1 MICFPS
7 LPYLNGWFGENII
20 LAVFFAFFN
29 WNPFSIDTICF
40 FFSMLR
46 PRWNRKFLWQAD
58 LIFWL
63 WWWCWFYAGS
73 LKEIKL
79 EKIKNWKHRILTT
92 SLWET
97 IYCIHLVLSFHK
109 TVILLTNIKLKAF
122 VTNNFSTALKTY
134 KWTTNCNMRR
144 WNS

>member
-20 LAVFFAFFN
+20 LAFFFALFN

-40 FFSMLR
+40 FFPMLR

-79 EKIKNWKHRILTT
+79 EKVKTWKHNM
-92 SLWET
+92 SLRNYLLHT
-97 IYCIHLVLSFHK
+97 PGISFHK
-109 TVILLTNIKLKAF
+109 QSSFLLIKLKAF
-122 VTNNFSTALKTY
+122 TTNHFSTALKPH
-134 KWTTNCNMRR
+134 KSATNCSVREDETAR
-144 WNS
+144 S